1 MRELEKEVALLRKR
15 LNSSKQGKEID
26 VDDVKGEL
34 NVSLNTSNNIELTIS
49 ATRSKEI
56 GPAKYEREGEEI
68 STPKEEEGMFK
79 KYRNNIYNIHED

>member
-26 VDDVKGEL
+26 VDNVKGEL
-34 NVSLNTSNNIELTIS
+34 NVSLNTSNNIELD
-49 ATRSKEI
+49 TRSKEI

-79 KYRNNIYNIHED
+79 KYRNNICIM